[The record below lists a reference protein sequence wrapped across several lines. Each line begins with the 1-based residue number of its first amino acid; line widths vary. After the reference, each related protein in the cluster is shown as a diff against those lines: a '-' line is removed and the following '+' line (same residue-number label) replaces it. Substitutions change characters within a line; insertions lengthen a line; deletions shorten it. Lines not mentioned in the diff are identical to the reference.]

1 MFNLFWKVEPIVSGG
16 SSVRVTTQPCLT
28 SVKVALRYETRS
40 DSKALANKIQVI
52 DSCRQPAVCL
62 KSVLVSVLE
71 AVWFHYIQHARI
83 TM

>member
-16 SSVRVTTQPCLT
+16 SSVGVTTQPRLT

-40 DSKALANKIQVI
+40 DSKVLANKIQVI
-52 DSCRQPAVCL
+52 DSCRQPAVCF

-71 AVWFHYIQHARI
+71 AVWFHYIEHARLTI
-83 TM
+83 